1 MYKVLSVIVPSYN
14 MELLLPKGIDSLL
27 CAELCRDRIQIIIVN
42 DGSKDRTSEIAHSY
56 QSTYPETVVV
66 IDKEN
71 GNYGS
76 CINAALPLANGR
88 FVKIMDADDWYE
100 SAHMSE
106 YIKFLEDN
114 SSSDV
119 VFNDFDFV
127 DGVGNIKNSARF
139 TCLSKRGNTSI
150 GSLPDRFCKD
160 VEMQAVAYNVNV
172 FKGLEYHQTEGMSYT
187 DQEWMFQPMSRV
199 RTYSYFPKVI
209 YKYYVGREG
218 QTICRDAILRSRWM
232 VVHIARGLM
241 DIYAKLQADEVV
253 AKGYLRSRLLRR
265 IEIVYSLLLLEPVR
279 YERMDELRLLE
290 QELKKKLP
298 DVYGACEFFCTSN
311 ALKFKYVAEWRRKQS
326 ECSLKF
332 KAYRLLC
339 ATKRKIA
346 RYI

>member
-76 CINAALPLANGR
+76 CINAALPVANGR

-100 SAHMSE
+100 SDNMSE

-127 DGVGNIKNSARF
+127 DGVGNVKKIARF
-139 TCLSKRGNTSI
+139 TCLSKRSNASI
-150 GSLPDRFCKD
+150 SSLPDCFCKD

-172 FKGLEYHQTEGMSYT
+172 FKGLGYHQTEGISYT

-199 RTYSYFPKVI
+199 CTYSYFPKVV

-218 QTICRDAILRSRWM
+218 QTISRDAILRNRWM
-232 VVHIARGLM
+232 VIRIVLGLM
-241 DIYAKLQADEVV
+241 DIYARLQSNGV
-253 AKGYLRSRLLRR
+253 AASGYLRHRLLRK
-265 IEIVYSLLLLEPVR
+265 IEMVYSLLLLEPER
-279 YERMDELRLLE
+279 YEKMDELRSLE
-290 QELKKKLP
+290 RDLKEKLP
-298 DVYGACEFFCTSN
+298 DIYSSCEFFCTPN
-311 ALKFKYVAEWRRKQS
+311 ALKFNYVAEWRRRQS
-326 ECSLKF
+326 EDSLRF

-339 ATKRKIA
+339 AAKRKIA
-346 RYI
+346 KYI